1 MTGRL
6 DTQRRRQVTAR
17 VPAII
22 VGVTLLMAVLVVDP
36 GTLQVFGAPKWLILC
51 LGVPVAFAATAAT
64 GPVRAAPIGRPLL
77 AIVAVVVLATVF
89 GIAPALSFW
98 GAPFRFAGAVTWML
112 WAVVA
117 VVGATLA
124 GRDPR
129 LRLRFADILAV
140 AMVVQAVVAGLQRAG
155 IDPFDIESDLD
166 RSRAWGTLGNASV
179 LGALSAFALP
189 VLVGTAG
196 PGTTGL
202 RRGGALAAIITLAL
216 AGSRGAALGGLVGLV
231 VLAVARRDLRRPAAA
246 AGVVLVIGVLVVPGT
261 SERVVGG
268 SELASATASGRLE
281 LWERSLP
288 LVVDRPLLGSG
299 PETFRIRFPAE
310 ADESFVRQ
318 AGDDRIRDRAHN
330 LILDTLV
337 TSGIAGLAALVWLG
351 VVVVR
356 RRDRDDPATLALAAG
371 LAAYVVVLQFHFS
384 DPTVDALV
392 WFALGLTT
400 AAPAPDGAP
409 TRRGPS
415 LAVAG
420 ASVAGALVL
429 GGLAARDAV
438 ADRRLHDGLG
448 DGSAAGVASAAEL
461 APDRLLYVQSASRA
475 SLAAGDPPPRCAS
488 PTTPSTSLPAIPSSS
503 PIGLERSRRPR
514 SLRASRRR
522 RSTHGRPCCTPHPL
536 LVGRGCST
544 ASCSPRAI
552 ASTTPVT
559 RGARGAAPS
568 GRPGSTSQP
577 GAPRR
582 ARRTVRRRRP
592 VVARGAA
599 TASRRPRG
607 ARCDRAPRLEPAASY
622 RFPRSSLTSSS
633 LSAKASTTSTHG
645 MPSASMVRQAMTSAG
660 DPSRCS
666 AVR

>member
-6 DTQRRRQVTAR
+6 DTQRRRQATAQ

-64 GPVRAAPIGRPLL
+64 GPVRATPIGRPLL

-89 GIAPALSFW
+89 GIAPTLSFW
-98 GAPFRFAGAVTWML
+98 GAPFRFAGAVTWLL

-140 AMVVQAVVAGLQRAG
+140 AMVVQAVVAVLQRAG

-356 RRDRDDPATLALAAG
+356 RRDRDDPATLALVAG
-371 LAAYVVVLQFHFS
+371 LAAYLVVLQFHFA

-392 WFALGLTT
+392 WLALGLTT
-400 AAPAPDGAP
+400 AAPAPDGTPSATEGGRSPSRAP
-409 TRRGPS
+409 RSPVPSSSVDWRRATLWPIGGS
-415 LAVAG
+415 TM
-420 ASVAGALVL
+420 ASVT
-429 GGLAARDAV
+429 ARSPVSHPRPRWHPTVSSTCSQRVGPRWRPAI
-438 ADRRLHDGLG
+438 RR
-448 DGSAAGVASAAEL
+448 
-461 APDRLLYVQSASRA
+461 
-475 SLAAGDPPPRCAS
+475 PRCAS
-488 PTTPSTSLPAIPSSS
+488 QTTPSTSLPAIPSSS

-522 RSTHGRPCCTPHPL
+522 RSTRGRPCCRPHPL

-559 RGARGAAPS
+559 RGSTRRGSVRRTRIHVATWPASPSSTDGPTTPS
-568 GRPGSTSQP
+568 GG
-577 GAPRR
+577 
-582 ARRTVRRRRP
+582 
-592 VVARGAA
+592 
-599 TASRRPRG
+599 G
-607 ARCDRAPRLEPAASY
+607 ARCCDCIRATLEALDAIERL
-622 RFPRSSLTSSS
+622 
-633 LSAKASTTSTHG
+633 
-645 MPSASMVRQAMTSAG
+645 
-660 DPSRCS
+660 D
-666 AVR
+666 